1 MEFCW
6 KEDRG
11 TLSRAEGSGCGVQ
24 EAGDLFSERV
34 RSALAM
40 KHLWDERE
48 PSLKFKED
56 GMLTGDCGGEERG
69 KIKEPGVERAAA
81 GFSRRVLFFPNL

>member
-1 MEFCW
+1 
-6 KEDRG
+6 
-11 TLSRAEGSGCGVQ
+11 
-24 EAGDLFSERV
+24 
-34 RSALAM
+34 M

-69 KIKEPGVERAAA
+69 KSKEPGVERAAA